1 MNLQP
6 GLGSKAILWGNIQW
20 HNSFGSVDRQTF
32 DSSTW
37 LQQTWLH
44 LFATADQSNKL
55 ALKGML
61 ILKRFSRIR
70 KVELNRTS
78 SLISHQTN
86 LDVEIHIW
94 FGGINQTR
102 CFNFSIPEPLGDD
115 FFCSIPRSLGGQDEF
130 WCIKINLV
138 SSSKRWNVTQS
149 HYGLHTG
156 AVKLQRNGAML
167 VNEANSA
174 RICTLQTFFFS
185 LNWLFLLWNFHLE
198 RKTT

>member
-1 MNLQP
+1 MNLQA
-6 GLGSKAILWGNIQW
+6 GIRRIAILWGNIQG
-20 HNSFGSVDRQTF
+20 HNSFGSVDRQIF

-44 LFATADQSNKL
+44 LFATTLTCS
-55 ALKGML
+55 KGML

-70 KVELNRTS
+70 KLELNLASTS
-78 SLISHQTN
+78 CLISHQTN
-86 LDVEIHIW
+86 FDAEIHIW
-94 FGGINQTR
+94 HGGINQTR
-102 CFNFSIPEPLGDD
+102 CINFSIPEPLGDD

-130 WCIKINLV
+130 WCVKIHLV
-138 SSSKRWNVTQS
+138 SWSKRWNVTQS
-149 HYGLHTG
+149 HYGLHIG
-156 AVKLQRNGAML
+156 AVKLQGNGAML

-174 RICTLQTFFFS
+174 RIWTLQTPFFF